1 MKKLFSL
8 PIIFLIAFVFIYS
21 CSAEEEDTTPPPT
34 VQQPTPEPEPE
45 PEVSQFTLTVTAGEG
60 GSVTTG
66 GTYDEGTN
74 VTVTATPAEG
84 YEFVGWFNESGG
96 LVSDEVS
103 YTLEIGA
110 NIQLVSNYNLLPITF
125 SSKSPRYSQIN
136 ETTSNFF
143 NQFYFE
149 SYMTRDT
156 QESLRDDYN
165 GFSDSYLVQENDA
178 VYYDFDKNGSLDLFG
193 FQYWSNGLTGE
204 WGTKPGRY
212 FLISDYSWGNREK
225 VFYDARISFPSALD
239 LADLNGDGQL
249 EVIAYSYNVHQN
261 APWAYNSS
269 LPELPIEVIKLDES
283 LNFLSTLI
291 SNPITSHDGASG
303 DIDNDGDVD
312 IMLYGLVDS
321 YNSGTSYYENQEL
334 LYPHFLLNNGNMN
347 FELSKVFTNDFT
359 QIWGEEA
366 YNQLRTTF
374 YDLID
379 INGDNFLDII
389 ESYYV
394 TAKDIIPDD
403 PNRGLHIYWG
413 DGTGKFD
420 FNNSTK
426 VYGNNPEGYLITS
439 LGATYLDYD
448 HDGDLDIFLIGTRA
462 ENGDYVSN
470 GGIID
475 TGANFYENYFLYA
488 FNNNGNNFEDVTDNV
503 FDKSNDLSKTNF
515 AHFYDI
521 NAMDVDG
528 DGDYDLV
535 PAKTTGFF
543 IFNQLNNLYWENN
556 GGYFSIREEGGYN
569 TSVYSN

>member
-8 PIIFLIAFVFIYS
+8 STILLIAFVFIYS
-21 CSAEEEDTTPPPT
+21 CSTEEEDTTPPPS
-34 VQQPTPEPEPE
+34 VVATPEPEP
-45 PEVSQFTLTVTAGEG
+45 PAPTQYTLTVSAGEG
-60 GSVTTG
+60 GTVSTEG
-66 GTYDEGTN
+66 GTYDEGTE
-74 VTVTATPAEG
+74 VTITATPEEG
-84 YEFVGWFNESGG
+84 YEFVGWFNENGG
-96 LVSDEVS
+96 LVSDEIS
-103 YTLEIGA
+103 YTVEIGA
-110 NIQLVSNYNLLPITF
+110 NIQLVSNYNLLPIIF

-136 ETTSNFF
+136 ETTSNFY

-156 QESLRDDYN
+156 HESLRDNYN

-193 FQYWSNGLTGE
+193 FQYWSNSQTGE

-212 FLISDYSWGNREK
+212 FLISDYSWGKREK
-225 VFYDARISFPSALD
+225 VFYDAKISFPSTLD
-239 LADLNGDGQL
+239 LADLDGDSQL
-249 EVIAYSYNVHQN
+249 EIIAYSYNVHQN
-261 APWAYNSS
+261 TASAYNSS

-283 LNFLSTLI
+283 LNFLSSLI
-291 SNPITSHDGASG
+291 SDPITSHDGASG

-321 YNSGTSYYENQEL
+321 NSFGTSYYENQEL

-359 QIWGEEA
+359 PIWGEEA

-379 INGDNFLDII
+379 INGDNFLDIV

-394 TAKDIIPDD
+394 TVKDIIPNG

-420 FNNSTK
+420 FNNSTT

-448 HDGDLDIFLIGTRA
+448 LDGDLDIFIIGTRA
-462 ENGDYVSN
+462 ENGDYVSS
-470 GGIID
+470 GGIVD
-475 TGANFYENYFLYA
+475 TGANFYENYILFA
-488 FNNNGNNFEDVTDNV
+488 FKNNGDTFEDATSEV
-503 FDKSNDLSKTNF
+503 FDKSRDLTKTTF
-515 AHFYDI
+515 SHFYDI
-521 NAMDVDG
+521 NARDVDG

-556 GGYFSIREEGGYN
+556 GGFFSIREEGGYN
-569 TSVYSN
+569 TSVYAN

>member
-1 MKKLFSL
+1 MKKLYLL
-8 PIIFLIAFVFIYS
+8 PILTLIAFVLIYS
-21 CSAEEEDTTPPPT
+21 CSTEEEDTTPPPS
-34 VQQPTPEPEPE
+34 VVATPEPEP
-45 PEVSQFTLTVTAGEG
+45 PAPTQYTLTVSAGEG
-60 GSVTTG
+60 GTVSTEG
-66 GTYDEGTN
+66 GTYDEGTE
-74 VTVTATPAEG
+74 VTITATPEEG
-84 YEFVGWFNESGG
+84 YEFVGWFNENGG
-96 LVSDEVS
+96 LVSDEIS
-103 YTLEIGA
+103 YTVEIGA
-110 NIQLVSNYNLLPITF
+110 NIQLVSNYNLLPIIF

-136 ETTSNFF
+136 ETTSNFY

-156 QESLRDDYN
+156 HESLRDNYN

-193 FQYWSNGLTGE
+193 FQYWSNSQTGE

-212 FLISDYSWGNREK
+212 FLISDYSWGKREK
-225 VFYDARISFPSALD
+225 VFYDAKISFPSTLD
-239 LADLNGDGQL
+239 LADLDGDSQL
-249 EVIAYSYNVHQN
+249 EIIAYSYNVHQN
-261 APWAYNSS
+261 TASAYNSS

-283 LNFLSTLI
+283 LNFLSSLI
-291 SNPITSHDGASG
+291 SDPITSHDGASG

-321 YNSGTSYYENQEL
+321 NSFGTSYYENQEL

-359 QIWGEEA
+359 PIWGEEA

-379 INGDNFLDII
+379 INGDNFLDIV

-394 TAKDIIPDD
+394 TVKDIIPNG

-420 FNNSTK
+420 FNNSTT

-448 HDGDLDIFLIGTRA
+448 LDGDLDIFIIGTRA
-462 ENGDYVSN
+462 ENGDYVSS
-470 GGIID
+470 GGIVD
-475 TGANFYENYFLYA
+475 TGANFYENYILFA
-488 FNNNGNNFEDVTDNV
+488 FKNNGDTFEDATSEV
-503 FDKSNDLSKTNF
+503 FDKSRDLTKTTF
-515 AHFYDI
+515 SHFYDI
-521 NAMDVDG
+521 NARDVDG

-556 GGYFSIREEGGYN
+556 GGFFSIREEGGYN
-569 TSVYSN
+569 TSVYAN

>member
-8 PIIFLIAFVFIYS
+8 STILLIAFVFIYS
-21 CSAEEEDTTPPPT
+21 CSTEEEDTTPPPS
-34 VQQPTPEPEPE
+34 VVATPEPEPA
-45 PEVSQFTLTVTAGEG
+45 PIQYTLTVTAEEG
-60 GSVTTG
+60 GTVSTEG
-66 GTYDEGTN
+66 GTYDEGTE
-74 VTVTATPAEG
+74 VTITATPDDG
-84 YEFVGWFNESGG
+84 YEFVGWFNEDGG
-96 LVSDEVS
+96 LVSDEIS
-103 YTLEIGA
+103 YTVEIGA
-110 NIQLVSNYNLLPITF
+110 NIQLVSNYNLLPIIF

-136 ETTSNFF
+136 ETTSNFY

-156 QESLRDDYN
+156 HESLRDNYN

-193 FQYWSNGLTGE
+193 FQYWSNGQTGE

-212 FLISDYSWGNREK
+212 FLISDYSWGKREK
-225 VFYDARISFPSALD
+225 VFYDAKISFPSTLD
-239 LADLNGDGQL
+239 LADLDGDSQL
-249 EVIAYSYNVHQN
+249 EIIAYSYNVHQN
-261 APWAYNSS
+261 TASAYNSS

-283 LNFLSTLI
+283 LNFLSSLI
-291 SNPITSHDGASG
+291 SDPITSHDGASG

-321 YNSGTSYYENQEL
+321 NSFGTSYYENQEL

-359 QIWGEEA
+359 PIWGEEA

-379 INGDNFLDII
+379 INGDNFLDIV

-394 TAKDIIPDD
+394 TVKDIIPNG

-420 FNNSTK
+420 FNNSTT

-448 HDGDLDIFLIGTRA
+448 LDGDLDIFIIGTRA
-462 ENGDYVSN
+462 ENGDYVSS
-470 GGIID
+470 GGIVD
-475 TGANFYENYFLYA
+475 TGTNFYENYILFA
-488 FNNNGNNFEDVTDNV
+488 FKNNGDTFEDATSEV
-503 FDKSNDLSKTNF
+503 FDKSRDLTKTTF
-515 AHFYDI
+515 SHFYDI
-521 NAMDVDG
+521 NARDVDG

-556 GGYFSIREEGGYN
+556 GGFFSIREEGGYN
-569 TSVYSN
+569 TSVYAN